1 MKYYFRWRVLPEKR
15 YMKKFILMV
24 LAASALLGGFS
35 AADTSHSTVTSVKQ
49 KAQKHKAHKAAK
61 HKAAKRSHHSV

>member
-1 MKYYFRWRVLPEKR
+1 
-15 YMKKFILMV
+15 MKKFILMV